1 MSPLAF
7 IRFRNYCHVNFNVQ
21 KMARAKQKAHILL
34 ALSCQAESLPDY
46 CHSEE
51 HPMQGQLGGLWPS
64 LEWVEISIQEP
75 TQMGWSVS
83 SWTFSLCWPGT
94 LWK

>member
-7 IRFRNYCHVNFNVQ
+7 IRFGNNCHANFNVQ
-21 KMARAKQKAHILL
+21 KIARAKQKAHILL

-46 CHSEE
+46 RHSEE
-51 HPMQGQLGGLWPS
+51 RPMQGQLGGLWPG
-64 LEWVEISIQEP
+64 LEWVEICIQEP
-75 TQMGWSVS
+75 TQTGWSVS
-83 SWTFSLCWPGT
+83 SWTFGLRRPGT